1 MYAGSAMSRENVRM
15 ILTNLR
21 EERQASYL
29 YTYLE
34 AAESGPV
41 AALFKSLRA
50 ESDDQAGTWE
60 RLLREAGGT
69 VPVWRPGIR
78 GRIVAWLVG
87 CLGPTRM
94 LPVLSAMKVR
104 GLAVYRAGGV
114 ETGMAAIGTGGAAS
128 ATHDA
133 PAEPDGAPAALPA
146 GGVPRPPRAM
156 GEESWHR
163 ATSGGGA
170 LRAAVFGVNDG
181 LVSNAS
187 LIIGVAGAGPDPGF
201 IVLAGTAG
209 LLAGGFS
216 MAAGEFISV
225 LTQREFLEH
234 QIALERS
241 EMAVMPE
248 EEIAELALIYRAKGI
263 DPEHAETLA
272 RRIVSDPEKGL
283 DTLAREELGLDPK
296 ALGSPLTAAVASFLS
311 FAGGALLPLLPYL
324 LAPDRSAFLATLAVT
339 VSGLLAVGAGMS
351 LFTGRRPIWSA
362 IRMALIGAAAAA
374 ATYGIGA
381 LLGVVAH

>member
-1 MYAGSAMSRENVRM
+1 MGAGRMYAAPVMSRENLRM

-21 EERQASYL
+21 EERQAAFL
-29 YTYLE
+29 YEYLE

-41 AALFKSLRA
+41 ASLFKSLRA
-50 ESDDQAGTWE
+50 ESEDQAATWE
-60 RLLREAGGT
+60 RLLQDAGAT
-69 VPVWRPGIR
+69 APVWRPGMR
-78 GRIVAWLVG
+78 ARIVAGLVRL
-87 CLGPTRM
+87 LGPTRM

-104 GLAVYRAGGV
+104 GLAVYRAGGA
-114 ETGMAAIGTGGAAS
+114 ETAA
-128 ATHDA
+128 
-133 PAEPDGAPAALPA
+133 AEPGAGDPASERA
-146 GGVPRPPRAM
+146 VSIPRPPRAL

-163 ATSGGGA
+163 AASGGGA

-187 LIIGVAGAGPDPGF
+187 LIIGVAGAGPEPGV
-201 IVLAGTAG
+201 ILLAGTAG

-234 QIALERS
+234 QIALEKS

-263 DPEHAETLA
+263 DPVHAETLA
-272 RRIVSDPEKGL
+272 RRIVSDPEKGI

-296 ALGSPLTAAVASFLS
+296 ALGSPLVAAGASFLS
-311 FAGGALLPLLPYL
+311 FAVGALLPLLPYL
-324 LAPDRSAFLATLAVT
+324 LAPDRSAFLATLLVT
-339 VSGLLAVGAGMS
+339 FSGLLAVGAGMS
-351 LFTGRRPIWSA
+351 LFTGRRLVWSA
-362 IRMALIGAAAAA
+362 VRMALIGAAAAA
-374 ATYGIGA
+374 ATYAIGA
-381 LLGVVAH
+381 LLGVAVN

>member
-1 MYAGSAMSRENVRM
+1 MYAARVMSRDNIRM

-21 EERQASYL
+21 EERQAAYL
-29 YTYLE
+29 YRRLE
-34 AAESGPV
+34 VVESGL
-41 AALFKSLRA
+41 AASLFASLRA
-50 ESDDQAGTWE
+50 ESEDQAKTWE
-60 RLLREAGGT
+60 RLLGEAGAP
-69 VPVWRPGIR
+69 VPGWRPGAR
-78 GRIVAWLVG
+78 ARIVAWLVG
-87 CLGPTRM
+87 RLGPLPM

-104 GLAVYRAGGV
+104 GLAVYRAEAP
-114 ETGMAAIGTGGAAS
+114 ETGTAAGDPARRAA
-128 ATHDA
+128 
-133 PAEPDGAPAALPA
+133 
-146 GGVPRPPRAM
+146 

-163 ATSGGGA
+163 AASGGGA

-187 LIIGVAGAGPDPGF
+187 LIIGVAGAGPDPGV

-234 QIALERS
+234 QIALEKS

-263 DPEHAETLA
+263 DPEHAGALA
-272 RRIVSDPEKGL
+272 RRIVSDPETGL

-296 ALGSPLTAAVASFLS
+296 ALGSPLTAALASFVS
-311 FAGGALLPLLPYL
+311 FAAGALLPLLPYL
-324 LAPDRSAFLATLAVT
+324 LAPERTAFGATLIVT
-339 VSGLLAVGAGMS
+339 CGGLLAVGAGMS
-351 LFTGRRPIWSA
+351 LFTGRRPVWSA
-362 IRMALIGAAAAA
+362 CRMALIGAAAAT

-381 LLGVVAH
+381 LLGVAVH

>member
-1 MYAGSAMSRENVRM
+1 MYAGSAMSHENIRM

-29 YTYLE
+29 YTHLE

-41 AALFKSLRA
+41 ASLFKSLRA
-50 ESDDQAGTWE
+50 ESDDQAGVWE
-60 RLLREAGGT
+60 RLLRDAGGT
-69 VPVWRPGIR
+69 APVWRPGVR

-87 CLGPTRM
+87 RLGPTRM

-104 GLAVYRAGGV
+104 GLAVYRAGGA
-114 ETGMAAIGTGGAAS
+114 ETGMGTGGAAS

-133 PAEPDGAPAALPA
+133 PPGPDGAPAALPA
-146 GGVPRPPRAM
+146 VGSARPPRAM

-263 DPEHAETLA
+263 DPDHAETLA

-283 DTLAREELGLDPK
+283 DTLAREELGLDPR
-296 ALGSPLTAAVASFLS
+296 ALGSPLTAAVASFLA

-351 LFTGRRPIWSA
+351 LFTGRRPVWSA
-362 IRMALIGAAAAA
+362 VRMALIGAAAAA

-381 LLGVVAH
+381 LLGVAVV

>member
-1 MYAGSAMSRENVRM
+1 MGAGWMYAASRMSREDFRM

-21 EERQASYL
+21 EERQAAHL
-29 YTYLE
+29 YRYLE
-34 AAESGPV
+34 AFESGPV
-41 AALFKSLRA
+41 ASLFRSLRA
-50 ESDDQAGTWE
+50 ESEDQAATWE
-60 RLLREAGGT
+60 RLLRDAGGAA
-69 VPVWRPGIR
+69 PAWRPGIR
-78 GRIVAWLVG
+78 ARIVAGLIRF
-87 CLGPTRM
+87 LGPTRM

-104 GLAVYRAGGV
+104 GLAVYRAGGI
-114 ETGMAAIGTGGAAS
+114 ETRENDLRGGEAEGTS
-128 ATHDA
+128 PA
-133 PAEPDGAPAALPA
+133 PSPLQAVDI
-146 GGVPRPPRAM
+146 PRSPRAM

-163 ATSGGGA
+163 AASGGGA

-187 LIIGVAGAGPDPGF
+187 LIIGIAGAGPDPGV
-201 IVLAGTAG
+201 ILLAGTAG

-234 QIALERS
+234 QIALEKS

-263 DPEHAETLA
+263 DPDHAERLA

-296 ALGSPLTAAVASFLS
+296 ALGSPLTAALASFVS

-324 LAPDRSAFLATLAVT
+324 LTPDRSAFLATVVVT

-351 LFTGRRPIWSA
+351 LFTGRRPVWSA
-362 IRMALIGAAAAA
+362 VRMALIGAAAAG

-381 LLGVVAH
+381 LLGVSVN

>member
-1 MYAGSAMSRENVRM
+1 MSRDNLRM

-29 YTYLE
+29 YRHLE
-34 AAESGPV
+34 AVEPGPV
-41 AALFKSLRA
+41 GSLFAGLRA
-50 ESDDQAGTWE
+50 ESEEQAKTWE
-60 RLLREAGGT
+60 RLLDEAGA
-69 VPVWRPGIR
+69 PAPRWRPGPR
-78 GRIVAWLVG
+78 ARIVAWLIG
-87 CLGPTRM
+87 RIGPTRM

-104 GLAVYRAGGV
+104 GLGVYRADSLA
-114 ETGMAAIGTGGAAS
+114 TGAAGGAAGDPE
-128 ATHDA
+128 AVAVPRPGRTVQGGTDPTAAA
-133 PAEPDGAPAALPA
+133 PA
-146 GGVPRPPRAM
+146 VRMPRPPRAI

-163 ATSGGGA
+163 AASGGGA

-187 LIIGVAGAGPDPGF
+187 LIIGVAGAGPDPGV
-201 IVLAGTAG
+201 ILLAGTAG

-234 QIALERS
+234 QIALEKS

-263 DPEHAETLA
+263 DPDHAEALA

-296 ALGSPLTAAVASFLS
+296 ALGSPLAAAAASFVS

-324 LAPDRSAFLATLAVT
+324 LAPDRSAFAATLGVT
-339 VSGLLAVGAGMS
+339 CSGLLAVGAGMS
-351 LFTGRRPIWSA
+351 LFTGRRPVWSA
-362 IRMALIGAAAAA
+362 VRMALIGAAAAA
-374 ATYGIGA
+374 ATYAIGA
-381 LLGVVAH
+381 LLGVAVT